1 MHSGCKKCIITIS
14 EVVSRIIHNYFPW
27 HLYRLYIIFV
37 FYTFI
42 EILLRVNHVPRSFRM
57 IEWKSR
63 FRDNM
68 EFFPSLLEPWR
79 DRDIVVRVIHAWRD
93 YRENSECNVDNTR
106 TQCTIYIRSHKWW
119 CIRIMPWN
127 PIVTWNRC
135 KHMQSQTAPR
145 WLSCEKL
152 CVSWRFS

>member
-1 MHSGCKKCIITIS
+1 MVILGSLSTRELKDKFSITIYSKILEENKCKCI
-14 EVVSRIIHNYFPW
+14 VDAKKRINNFKRSSFSNYSQVFPR
-27 HLYRLYIIFV
+27 HSYRLCIIFV

-42 EILLRVNHVPRSFRM
+42 EIFLRVNYVSRSFRM

-106 TQCTIYIRSHKWW
+106 AQCTTLHDPTSGLDA
-119 CIRIMPWN
+119 
-127 PIVTWNRC
+127 
-135 KHMQSQTAPR
+135 S
-145 WLSCEKL
+145 E
-152 CVSWRFS
+152 